1 MSKSLIIVESPS
13 KAKTISKYLGRKFVV
28 KASVGHIRDLPKS
41 KLGINLEKGFKPE
54 YTVIRGKKKILDEI
68 IEAANKADKV
78 YLAPDPDREG
88 EAIAWHIAEEIS
100 GSQKKGGKKK
110 KKGENKIFRVLFNEI
125 TEKAIKKA
133 LEAPGEINI
142 DKVNAQQARRILDRI
157 VGYTISPLL
166 WEKVKRGLSAGRVQS
181 VAVRLICEREAEIGK
196 FVAEEYW
203 SITAHLSK
211 LNGGKK
217 PEEITFLAKL
227 VSVGGEAVTISNEA
241 ESRAILN
248 QLEGKPFIVDK
259 IEKKERKRNPVP
271 PFITSKLQQE
281 GSRKLRFTPKKS
293 MMLAQQLYEG
303 IELGEQGPVGL
314 ITYMRTDS
322 TRISADAQQ
331 DALEFISRKYGREY
345 VPETPNVYKSKKSA
359 QDAHEAIRP
368 TSLSYPPDEI
378 KNFLSKD
385 QYLLYKLIWNRFL
398 ASQMKPAILEVTK
411 VDLKAGNALFRAN
424 GNIVVFP
431 GFTTVYS
438 EVREEKTPE
447 RGEAS
452 KEIEADDEEATLPNL
467 AEEERLNLV
476 NLEPKQHFTQPPPR
490 YNEALL
496 IKELEEKGIGRPS
509 TYATIISTIQDR
521 KYVEKVE
528 GRLKPSELG
537 IVVNGLLVVSFPEL
551 VNSEFTA
558 KMEEDLDSIEEGEKK
573 WNDTVKEFYTY
584 FEKDLKRAQTEMR
597 DVKREEIPTDIDCEQ
612 CHKKMVIKWGRN
624 GRFLACPGYPECKTT
639 HDFVEESDGKIRVVK
654 KDISTGELCEKC
666 GKPMIIK
673 VGRFGRFMACSG
685 YPECKTTKALSIG
698 VKCPREGCTGNVT
711 QRRSKRGRI
720 FYGCTEY
727 PKCDFAVWDRPVPKS
742 CPQCHAPFLVEKVS
756 RAGVKI
762 KCANK
767 ECIYEEGEGEG
778 EAAA

>member
-1 MSKSLIIVESPS
+1 MGKSLIIVESPS
-13 KAKTISKYLGRKFVV
+13 KAKTINKYLGRKFVV

-41 KLGINLEKGFKPE
+41 RLGINLEKGFKPE

-100 GSQKKGGKKK
+100 GGSKKGSKKK
-110 KKGENKIFRVLFNEI
+110 KKGENKVFRVLFNEI

-133 LEAPGEINI
+133 LEEPGEINI
-142 DKVNAQQARRILDRI
+142 NKVNAQQARRILDRI

-181 VAVRLICEREAEIGK
+181 VAVRLICEREVEIAK
-196 FVAEEYW
+196 FVPEEYW

-211 LNGGKK
+211 LNEGKK
-217 PEEITFLAKL
+217 SEAGVFSAKL
-227 VSVGGEAVTISNEA
+227 LSVAGEAVSISNGT
-241 ESRAILN
+241 ESQAILEH
-248 QLEGKPFIVDK
+248 LEGKPFIVDK
-259 IEKKERKRNPVP
+259 IEKKEKKRNPVP

-281 GSRKLRFTPKKS
+281 GSRKLRFTPKKT

-303 IELGEQGPVGL
+303 IELGEEGPVGL

-322 TRISADAQQ
+322 TRVSADAQQ
-331 DALEFISRKYGREY
+331 EALDFISKKYGRDY
-345 VPETPNVYKSKKSA
+345 VPDPPNLYKSKKSA

-368 TSLSYPPDEI
+368 TSLSHHPDEI
-378 KNFLSKD
+378 KSFLTKD

-438 EVREEKTPE
+438 EVREEKTNG
-447 RGEAS
+447 RGDSS
-452 KEIEADDEEATLPNL
+452 KESDADEEENTLPNL
-467 AEEERLNLV
+467 TEEERLNLV

-521 KYVEKVE
+521 KYVEKIE

-537 IVVNGLLVVSFPEL
+537 VVVNGLLVESFPEL

-612 CHKKMVIKWGRN
+612 CQKKMVIKWGRN

-639 HDFVEESDGKIRVVK
+639 HDFVEEGDGKIRVVQ
-654 KDISTGELCEKC
+654 KDISTGEICEKC

-698 VKCPREGCTGNVT
+698 VKCPRDGCNGNVT

-720 FYGCTEY
+720 FYGCSEY

-756 RAGVKI
+756 RAGVKV

-767 ECIYEEGEGEG
+767 ECIYEEGEGE
-778 EAAA
+778 AAA

>member
-1 MSKSLIIVESPS
+1 MGKSLIIVESPS
-13 KAKTISKYLGRKFVV
+13 KAKTISKYLGRKYLV
-28 KASVGHIRDLPKS
+28 KASVGHVRDLPKS

-68 IEAANKADKV
+68 IEAASKAEKV

-88 EAIAWHIAEEIS
+88 EAIAWHIAEEIAS
-100 GSQKKGGKKK
+100 AAKKGNKKK
-110 KKGENKIFRVLFNEI
+110 KKSDNKIFRVLFNEI

-133 LEAPGEINI
+133 IESPGEIDLN
-142 DKVNAQQARRILDRI
+142 KVNAQQARRILDRI

-181 VAVRLICEREAEIGK
+181 VAVRLICEREAEIAK
-196 FVAEEYW
+196 FIAEEYW
-203 SITAHLSK
+203 SVTAQLSK
-211 LNGGKK
+211 IDQKEDSAANVFPARLISIDGN
-217 PEEITFLAKL
+217 P
-227 VSVGGEAVTISNEA
+227 VSISNEA
-241 ESRAILN
+241 GAQAILH
-248 QLEGKPFIVDK
+248 QLEGRPFIVER
-259 IEKKERKRNPVP
+259 IEKKEKKKNPVP

-281 GSRKLRFTPKKS
+281 GSRKLRFTPKKT

-303 IELGEQGPVGL
+303 IELGEEGPVGL

-322 TRISADAQQ
+322 TRISVEAQQ
-331 DALEFISRKYGREY
+331 EALELILNKYGRDF
-345 VPETPNVYKSKKSA
+345 VPDQPNIYKSKKSA

-368 TSLSYPPDEI
+368 TALNHAPDEI
-378 KNFLSKD
+378 KNFLTKD
-385 QYLLYKLIWNRFL
+385 QYLLYKLIWTRFL
-398 ASQMKPAILEVTK
+398 ASQMKPAIIEGTK
-411 VDLKAGNALFRAN
+411 VDVKAGNALFRAN
-424 GNIVVFP
+424 GNVVVFP
-431 GFTTVYS
+431 GFTIVYS
-438 EVREEKTPE
+438 EVREEKSVAET
-447 RGEAS
+447 EAS
-452 KEIEADDEEATLPNL
+452 KNNDLNEEENTLPNL
-467 AEEERLNLV
+467 LESERLNLMS
-476 NLEPKQHFTQPPPR
+476 LDPKQHFTQPPPR

-496 IKELEEKGIGRPS
+496 IKELEENGIGRPS

-521 KYVEKVE
+521 KYVEKIE

-537 IVVNGLLVVSFPEL
+537 VIVNGLLVESFPEL

-558 KMEEDLDSIEEGEKK
+558 RMEEDLDSVEEGEKK

-584 FEKDLKRAQTEMR
+584 FEKDLKKAQTEMR
-597 DVKREEIPTDIDCEQ
+597 DVKREEIPTDIDCEL

-624 GRFLACPGYPECKTT
+624 GRFLACPGYPECKNT
-639 HDFVEESDGKIRVVK
+639 HDFVEESDGKIKVVQR
-654 KDISTGELCEKC
+654 DISTSEICEKC

-698 VKCPREGCTGNVT
+698 VKCPREGCNGNVT

-720 FYGCTEY
+720 FYGCSEY

-742 CPQCHAPFLVEKVS
+742 CPRCQAPFLVEKVFRS
-756 RAGVKI
+756 GIKL

-767 ECIYEEGEGEG
+767 ECDYEEEEGG

>member
-1 MSKSLIIVESPS
+1 MGKSLIIVESPS
-13 KAKTISKYLGRKFVV
+13 KAKTIGKYLGRKFVV

-68 IEAANKADKV
+68 IEAAAKADKV

-100 GSQKKGGKKK
+100 GNSQKGSKKK
-110 KKGENKIFRVLFNEI
+110 KKSENKIYRVLFNEI

-133 LEAPGEINI
+133 IEEPGEINI
-142 DKVNAQQARRILDRI
+142 NKVNAQQARRILDRI

-181 VAVRLICEREAEIGK
+181 VAVRLICEREAEIAK
-196 FVAEEYW
+196 FVPEEYW
-203 SITAHLSK
+203 TITAFLSK
-211 LNGGKK
+211 MTEGNPASENIFPSKLISMNGN
-217 PEEITFLAKL
+217 A
-227 VSVGGEAVTISNEA
+227 VSISNETEA
-241 ESRAILN
+241 QSLLREI
-248 QLEGKPFIVDK
+248 EGAPFFVDK
-259 IEKKERKRNPVP
+259 IEKKEKKRNPVP

-281 GSRKLRFTPKKS
+281 GSRKLRFTPKKT

-303 IELGEQGPVGL
+303 IELGEEGPVGL

-322 TRISADAQQ
+322 TRVSSDAQQ
-331 DALEFISRKYGREY
+331 ETLDFLLQKYGREY
-345 VPETPNVYKSKKSA
+345 IPDQPNVYKSKKSA

-368 TSLSYPPDEI
+368 TSLSHSPDEI

-411 VDLKAGNALFRAN
+411 IDIKAGHAMFRAN
-424 GNIVVFP
+424 GNVLVFP
-431 GFTTVYS
+431 GFTIVYS
-438 EVREEKTPE
+438 EFREDNTSADPNN
-447 RGEAS
+447 S
-452 KEIEADDEEATLPNL
+452 KESEADDEENTLPNL
-467 AEEERLNLV
+467 AESETLKRV
-476 NLEPKQHFTQPPPR
+476 NVEPKQHFTQPPPR

-496 IKELEEKGIGRPS
+496 IKELEENGIGRPS
-509 TYATIISTIQDR
+509 TYATIISTIQER
-521 KYVEKVE
+521 RYVEKVE

-537 IVVNGLLVVSFPEL
+537 VVVNGLLVESFPEL

-558 KMEEDLDSIEEGEKK
+558 RMEEDLDSVEEGEKK
-573 WNDTVKEFYTY
+573 WSDTVKEFYTY
-584 FEKDLKRAQTEMR
+584 FEKDLKKAQTEMR
-597 DVKREEIPTDIDCEQ
+597 DVKREEIPTLIDCELCQ
-612 CHKKMVIKWGRN
+612 KKMVIKWGRN
-624 GRFLACPGYPECKTT
+624 GRFLACPGYPECKNT
-639 HDFVEESDGKIRVVK
+639 HDFVEGEDGEIKVVQ
-654 KDISTGELCEKC
+654 KDVSTGETCEKC

-673 VGRFGRFMACSG
+673 VGRFGKFMACSG

-711 QRRSKRGRI
+711 QRRSKRGRV
-720 FYGCTEY
+720 FYGCSEY

-742 CPQCHAPFLVEKVS
+742 CPQCHAPFLVEKIS
-756 RAGVKI
+756 RAGTRV

-767 ECIYEEGEGEG
+767 ECIYEEEV
-778 EAAA
+778 AA

>member
-1 MSKSLIIVESPS
+1 MGKSLIIVESPS
-13 KAKTISKYLGRKFVV
+13 KAKTIGKYLGRKFVV

-68 IEAANKADKV
+68 IEAAAKADKV

-100 GSQKKGGKKK
+100 GNSRKGSKKK
-110 KKGENKIFRVLFNEI
+110 KKSENKIYRVLFNEI

-133 LEAPGEINI
+133 IEEPGEINI
-142 DKVNAQQARRILDRI
+142 NKVNAQQARRILDRI

-181 VAVRLICEREAEIGK
+181 VAVRLICEREAEIAK
-196 FVAEEYW
+196 FVPEEYW
-203 SITAHLSK
+203 TITAFLSK
-211 LNGGKK
+211 MTEGNPASENIFPSKLISMNGN
-217 PEEITFLAKL
+217 A
-227 VSVGGEAVTISNEA
+227 VSISNETEA
-241 ESRAILN
+241 QSLLREI
-248 QLEGKPFIVDK
+248 EGAPFFVDK
-259 IEKKERKRNPVP
+259 IEKKEKKRNPVP

-281 GSRKLRFTPKKS
+281 GSRKLRFTPKKT

-303 IELGEQGPVGL
+303 IELGEEGPVGL

-322 TRISADAQQ
+322 TRVSSDAQQ
-331 DALEFISRKYGREY
+331 ETLDFLLQKYGREY
-345 VPETPNVYKSKKSA
+345 IPDQPNVYKSKKSA

-368 TSLSYPPDEI
+368 TSLSHSPDEI

-411 VDLKAGNALFRAN
+411 IDIKAGHAMFRAN
-424 GNIVVFP
+424 GNVLVFP
-431 GFTTVYS
+431 GFTIVYS
-438 EVREEKTPE
+438 EFREDNTSADPNN
-447 RGEAS
+447 S
-452 KEIEADDEEATLPNL
+452 KESEADDEENTLPNL
-467 AEEERLNLV
+467 AESETLKRV
-476 NLEPKQHFTQPPPR
+476 NVEPKQHFTQPPPR

-496 IKELEEKGIGRPS
+496 IKELEENGIGRPS
-509 TYATIISTIQDR
+509 TYATIISTIQER
-521 KYVEKVE
+521 RYVEKVE

-537 IVVNGLLVVSFPEL
+537 VVVNGLLVESFPEL

-558 KMEEDLDSIEEGEKK
+558 RMEEDLDSVEEGEKK
-573 WNDTVKEFYTY
+573 WSDTVKEFYTY
-584 FEKDLKRAQTEMR
+584 FEKDLKKAQTEMR
-597 DVKREEIPTDIDCEQ
+597 DVKREEIPTLIDCELCQ
-612 CHKKMVIKWGRN
+612 KKMVIKWGRN
-624 GRFLACPGYPECKTT
+624 GRFLACPGYPECKNT
-639 HDFVEESDGKIRVVK
+639 HDFVEGEDGEIKVVQ
-654 KDISTGELCEKC
+654 KDVSTGETCEKC

-673 VGRFGRFMACSG
+673 VGRFGKFMACSG

-711 QRRSKRGRI
+711 QRRSKRGRV
-720 FYGCTEY
+720 FYGCSEY

-742 CPQCHAPFLVEKVS
+742 CPQCHAPFLVEKIS
-756 RAGVKI
+756 RAGTRV

-767 ECIYEEGEGEG
+767 ECIYEEEV
-778 EAAA
+778 AA